1 LTTIVSAGSKHT
13 HARRLVAKYSR
24 WLHIYGSM
32 GSFGVIFFFAVTGLT
47 LNHPQ
52 WFAKQQRTVT
62 LKGTI
67 NTDWIRTAT
76 DADVKKLE
84 IVEFLR
90 NTHGIHGAL
99 ADFRVD
105 DRECDVTFK
114 GPGYSA
120 DAFIDRATGRYDL
133 TENRMGF
140 AAIINDLHKGRD
152 SGDTWKW
159 LIDLSAG
166 LLVFVSLTG
175 LVLLWFVHKHRFA
188 GFMSLAAGA
197 LVTYLVYLVWV
208 E

>member
-1 LTTIVSAGSKHT
+1 MI
-13 HARRLVAKYSR
+13 
-24 WLHIYGSM
+24 
-32 GSFGVIFFFAVTGLT
+32 SFGVIFFFAVTGLT

-52 WFAKQQRTVT
+52 WFVKQQRTAT
-62 LKGTI
+62 LKGAI
-67 NTDWIRTAT
+67 NTAWTKTAT
-76 DADVKKLE
+76 DAEVKKLE

-90 NTHGIHGAL
+90 ATHGIHGAL

-120 DAFIDRATGRYDL
+120 DVFIDRASGRYDL

-140 AAIINDLHKGRD
+140 GALINDLHKGRD

-159 LIDLSAG
+159 LIDISAA
-166 LLVFVSLTG
+166 LLAFVSLSG

-188 GFMSLAAGA
+188 GFMSLAAGS
-197 LVTYLVYLVWV
+197 LVTYLIYLIWV

>member
-1 LTTIVSAGSKHT
+1 
-13 HARRLVAKYSR
+13 
-24 WLHIYGSM
+24 M
-32 GSFGVIFFFAVTGLT
+32 GSFGVIFFFAITGIT

-52 WFAKQQRTVT
+52 WFVKQQRTAT
-62 LKGTI
+62 IKGTI
-67 NTDWIRTAT
+67 NTAWTRTAT
-76 DADVKKLE
+76 DAEVKKLE
-84 IVEFLR
+84 VVEFLR
-90 NTHGIHGAL
+90 TTHGIHGAL
-99 ADFRVD
+99 ADFRID

-120 DAFIDRATGRYDL
+120 DVFIDRASGKYDL

-140 AAIINDLHKGRD
+140 GALINDLHKGRD

-159 LIDLSAG
+159 LIDISAA

-188 GFMSLAAGA
+188 GFLSLAAGS
-197 LVTYLVYLVWV
+197 LITYLIYLIWV

>member
-1 LTTIVSAGSKHT
+1 ML
-13 HARRLVAKYSR
+13 
-24 WLHIYGSM
+24 
-32 GSFGVIFFFAVTGLT
+32 SFGVVFFFAVTGIT

-52 WFAKQQRTVT
+52 WFAKAQRTTTV
-62 LKGTI
+62 KGTL
-67 NTDWIRTAT
+67 NAAWTKTAT

-84 IVEFLR
+84 IVEHLR
-90 NTHGIHGAL
+90 ATHGIHGAV

-120 DAFIDRATGRYDL
+120 DAFIDRATGAYDL

-140 AAIINDLHKGRD
+140 GAVINDLHKGRD

-159 LIDLSAG
+159 LIDASAV

-175 LVLLWFVHKHRFA
+175 LVLIWFVHKHRLA
-188 GFMSLAAGA
+188 GLLLLGAGS
-197 LVTYLVYLVWV
+197 LVTYLIYAVWV
-208 E
+208 P

>member
-1 LTTIVSAGSKHT
+1 MS
-13 HARRLVAKYSR
+13 
-24 WLHIYGSM
+24 
-32 GSFGVIFFFAVTGLT
+32 SFGVVFFFAVTGLT

-52 WFAKQQRTVT
+52 WFAKQHRTST

-67 NTDWIRTAT
+67 DATLTKAATTDG
-76 DADVKKLE
+76 VKKLE

-90 NTHGIHGAL
+90 TTHGIHGAL

-120 DAFIDRATGRYDL
+120 DVFIDRATGSYEL

-140 AAIINDLHKGRD
+140 GALINDLHKGRD

-159 LIDLSAG
+159 LIDVSAV

-175 LVLLWFVHKHRFA
+175 LVLLWFVHKHRVA
-188 GFMSLAAGA
+188 GFMMLAAGTLLA
-197 LVTYLVYLVWV
+197 YLVFLIWV